1 MTYKIGLFL
10 AARPFDGGA
19 FQYSQAMLEAVAALK
34 SKEFEVVVGY
44 RHDLWI
50 DKIIEKDLMPLKLS
64 FNLWG
69 RLGGRRI
76 SGVLPMK
83 LWHKFSPFFHPMV
96 RKMIRQKCTLWIFPA
111 QDSWGYLIPVR
122 SIGVIYDLMHRYEKQ
137 FSEVSARKQFEIREK
152 HYLNMCRWS
161 QEIIVDSNVG
171 KKHVQECYSI
181 DPAKIHVLPFTAPS
195 YIHKAITPN
204 ITNNPFRL
212 PQKYFFYPAQFWKH
226 KNHQSLL
233 YAIAGLK
240 SEIND
245 LKFVFAGSPKNG
257 YKSTI
262 ALAKKL
268 NLMNNI
274 IILGYVPD
282 SEISELYQRARAL
295 IMPTFFGPTN
305 IPPLE
310 AIAVGCPV
318 AVSDIYGMRE
328 QLGNAAIYFNPT
340 SITEIMNTMKL
351 LWLDDSVCKK
361 LSQRGLVQASKW
373 NQTGFNIKFEC
384 IIKSVLKDQQTPIN
398 EISQIK
404 ATA

>member
-1 MTYKIGLFL
+1 
-10 AARPFDGGA
+10 
-19 FQYSQAMLEAVAALK
+19 
-34 SKEFEVVVGY
+34 
-44 RHDLWI
+44 
-50 DKIIEKDLMPLKLS
+50 
-64 FNLWG
+64 
-69 RLGGRRI
+69 
-76 SGVLPMK
+76 
-83 LWHKFSPFFHPMV
+83 
-96 RKMIRQKCTLWIFPA
+96 
-111 QDSWGYLIPVR
+111 
-122 SIGVIYDLMHRYEKQ
+122 
-137 FSEVSARKQFEIREK
+137 
-152 HYLNMCRWS
+152 
-161 QEIIVDSNVG
+161 
-171 KKHVQECYSI
+171 
-181 DPAKIHVLPFTAPS
+181 
-195 YIHKAITPN
+195 
-204 ITNNPFRL
+204 
-212 PQKYFFYPAQFWKH
+212 
-226 KNHQSLL
+226 
-233 YAIAGLK
+233 
-240 SEIND
+240 
-245 LKFVFAGSPKNG
+245 
-257 YKSTI
+257 
-262 ALAKKL
+262 
-268 NLMNNI
+268 MNNI